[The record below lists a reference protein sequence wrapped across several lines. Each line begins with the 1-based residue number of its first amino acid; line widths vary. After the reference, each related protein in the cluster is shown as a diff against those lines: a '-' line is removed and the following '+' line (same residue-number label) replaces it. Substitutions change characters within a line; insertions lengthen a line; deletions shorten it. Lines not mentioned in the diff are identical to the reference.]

1 MKKHIPAIFLFILA
15 VVANAAAQSYAPVI
29 PVGTELQVRVNEN
42 LTSETAQ
49 PGDQFTASLVNS
61 IEDENGKIIFG
72 RGAYISGRVIS
83 AKPSGR
89 LSDSGEL
96 VLSINNIRSGSQS
109 ANVTVGPFTVKGD
122 SHTGSNVG
130 KIGGGAALGA
140 IIGGI
145 AGGGKGAAIGAGA
158 GTAAGTGAAAAT
170 GKKNAKVDSETV
182 LRFVTS
188 TDSTVIRN
196 GSTVSQSP
204 YQTESQNTNDV
215 ELRRRDTASTT
226 LASNQPPAPTYA
238 NDSSSS
244 ASTTTAAPSPAACA
258 ACSASA
264 NVNAFT
270 ARDRRVI
277 NSCLSENPDA
287 LASSQQS
294 SGTTGL
300 QSQLQKNGTL
310 PSIVQRK
317 AKALPLARERQ
328 LPTLSNDLERVIYNR
343 QVMLIDSNNRIL
355 DIFQLAQ

>member
-1 MKKHIPAIFLFILA
+1 MKKQIPVILLFILVA
-15 VVANAAAQSYAPVI
+15 VANATAQSYSPVI

-61 IEDENGKIIFG
+61 IEDENGKVIFG

-96 VLSINNIRSGSQS
+96 ILSINSIRSGSQS
-109 ANVTVGPFTVKGD
+109 ANVTVGPYTVKGD

-188 TDSTVIRN
+188 TDSTVIAS
-196 GSTVSQSP
+196 GSGVIQNQSQSA
-204 YQTESQNTNDV
+204 NDV
-215 ELRRRDTASTT
+215 ELRRRDSSNTT
-226 LASNQPPAPTYA
+226 FASNQAPPPAYA
-238 NDSSSS
+238 NDSSTS
-244 ASTTTAAPSPAACA
+244 ASTMPTASTPSTCA

-277 NSCLSENPDA
+277 NSCIAEDPDA
-287 LASSQQS
+287 LASRS
-294 SGTTGL
+294 SGTTG
-300 QSQLQKNGTL
+300 SQAPLQKNGTL
-310 PSIVQRK
+310 PPTVQRR
-317 AKALPLARERQ
+317 AKALPLACERQ

-343 QVMLIDSNNRIL
+343 QVMLINSSNRIL
-355 DIFQLAQ
+355 DIFEITQ

>member
-15 VVANAAAQSYAPVI
+15 LVANAAAQYSPVI
-29 PVGTELQVRVNEN
+29 PVGTELQVRINEN

-109 ANVTVGPFTVKGD
+109 ANVTVGPYTVKGD

-188 TDSTVIRN
+188 TDSTIVRN
-196 GSTVSQSP
+196 GSTVSPSNN
-204 YQTESQNTNDV
+204 QTESQSTNDV
-215 ELRRRDTASTT
+215 ELRRRDSSTT
-226 LASNQPPAPTYA
+226 LASNQAAPAYTS
-238 NDSSSS
+238 DSSSS
-244 ASTTTAAPSPAACA
+244 ASTVSSAPAPTSCA
-258 ACSASA
+258 VCASNSA
-264 NVNAFT
+264 NVSAFT

-277 NSCLSENPDA
+277 NGCLAENPDA
-287 LASSQQS
+287 LASSQQN
-294 SGTTGL
+294 SGG
-300 QSQLQKNGTL
+300 QSTLQKNGTL
-310 PSIVQRK
+310 PLTVQRR
-317 AKALPLARERQ
+317 AKALPLACERQ

-343 QVMLIDSNNRIL
+343 QVMLIDSNNRVL

>member
-1 MKKHIPAIFLFILA
+1 MKKHIPVILLFILVA
-15 VVANAAAQSYAPVI
+15 VANAAAQYSPVI
-29 PVGTELQVRVNEN
+29 PVGTELQVRINEN

-109 ANVTVGPFTVKGD
+109 ANVTVGPYTVKGD

-170 GKKNAKVDSETV
+170 GK
-182 LRFVTS
+182 
-188 TDSTVIRN
+188 
-196 GSTVSQSP
+196 
-204 YQTESQNTNDV
+204 
-215 ELRRRDTASTT
+215 
-226 LASNQPPAPTYA
+226 
-238 NDSSSS
+238 
-244 ASTTTAAPSPAACA
+244 
-258 ACSASA
+258 
-264 NVNAFT
+264 
-270 ARDRRVI
+270 
-277 NSCLSENPDA
+277 
-287 LASSQQS
+287 
-294 SGTTGL
+294 
-300 QSQLQKNGTL
+300 
-310 PSIVQRK
+310 
-317 AKALPLARERQ
+317 
-328 LPTLSNDLERVIYNR
+328 
-343 QVMLIDSNNRIL
+343 
-355 DIFQLAQ
+355 